1 MIYKIGKGKSHIM
14 THCSDL
20 VAEMVP
26 ITKVVSLYQVAIL
39 CGLDFRLNFVTFR
52 EKDLVSLVRSYRG
65 LESPCDGFLW
75 YCCNYSWSKPGKLG
89 KLWGG
94 GKPPNGRLL
103 GVNGARENP
112 ERLSHLTH
120 IPLCQAFT
128 LFYTFTLFFKL
139 FHTFYFES
147 HTSLYAKLLHFPVTH
162 NLRSYCTIRG

>member
-65 LESPCDGFLW
+65 LESPCDGFL
-75 YCCNYSWSKPGKLG
+75 
-89 KLWGG
+89 
-94 GKPPNGRLL
+94 
-103 GVNGARENP
+103 
-112 ERLSHLTH
+112 
-120 IPLCQAFT
+120 
-128 LFYTFTLFFKL
+128 
-139 FHTFYFES
+139 
-147 HTSLYAKLLHFPVTH
+147 
-162 NLRSYCTIRG
+162 

>member
-1 MIYKIGKGKSHIM
+1 MTYRQPSLHMIYKIGKGKSHIM

-89 KLWGG
+89 KLWEG

-128 LFYTFTLFFKL
+128 LSCNTQSS
-139 FHTFYFES
+139 E
-147 HTSLYAKLLHFPVTH
+147 LLHNSGVISVNGGRGYPH
-162 NLRSYCTIRG
+162 NP